1 MHLKRL
7 ATAAVLVPV
16 FYLYITKLSAVWF
29 DGLVM
34 AMGLLALWEF
44 LSFYRTP
51 LEMKLAGMF
60 FCLPLLAPAAMTGRP
75 FPGVFALLLI
85 ALAALR
91 LFARGPQK
99 ALAEISVPVVA
110 LLYIPGLLLYQM
122 SLRGAGAMWIIF
134 LYGTVWIGDSFA
146 LYVGR
151 SIGRRKLYPEVSPN
165 KTVEGAAGSVIG
177 GAAAGFCAGAV
188 FHLGV
193 SIRTAALLG
202 ALMGATAI
210 IGDLIESMFKRDA
223 AVKDSSSLFP
233 GHGGMLDK
241 LDGPLVSAPVLYW
254 CLLAL
259 GLRPPL

>member
-1 MHLKRL
+1 MLKRL

-16 FYLYITKLSAVWF
+16 FYLYITKLSAPWF
-29 DGLVM
+29 DGLVL

-44 LSFYRTP
+44 LTFYRAP
-51 LEMKLAGMF
+51 REMKAAGMF
-60 FCLPLLAPAAMTGRP
+60 FCLLIMAPVAVTGRP
-75 FPGVFALLLI
+75 LPDVFALLLMSI
-85 ALAALR
+85 AALR
-91 LFARGPQK
+91 LFARGPK
-99 ALAEISVPVVA
+99 TALPDISVPVVA

-122 SLRGAGAMWIIF
+122 FLRSAGAMWIIF

-151 SIGRRKLYPEVSPN
+151 SIGKRKLYEEVSPK

-177 GAAAGFCAGAV
+177 GALAGLAAGSV
-188 FHLGV
+188 FRLGV
-193 SIRTAALLG
+193 SLRTAVLLG

-210 IGDLIESMFKRDA
+210 IGDLVESMFKRDA

-241 LDGPLVSAPVLYW
+241 LDGPLISAPILYW
-254 CLLAL
+254 CLQAL
-259 GLRPPL
+259 GLRPPV